1 MSFREHNCNYIC
13 INYMYS
19 IQVQTLK
26 NTICM
31 HIFSFLK
38 QRRYYCV
45 LLFKKILY
53 TTVNAR
59 TTSLPERTYSSCKDF
74 TSSGCSST
82 TSGTKLPDF
91 RQPRLSNSKMQPS
104 ATTIDSPFF
113 NLSRRPRIGVNYL
126 ETCIILWFLN
136 Y

>member
-1 MSFREHNCNYIC
+1 MILLDFFYHVRNKDALHYLHVVMTYKYETRMSFREHNCNYIC

-59 TTSLPERTYSSCKDF
+59 TTSLPERTYSSCNDF

-91 RQPRLSNSKMQPS
+91 R
-104 ATTIDSPFF
+104 
-113 NLSRRPRIGVNYL
+113 
-126 ETCIILWFLN
+126 
-136 Y
+136 